1 MSVLAAVDVSK
12 TFPGHGPGDPPVQAL
27 KGVSF
32 TVADKEFCALLGH
45 SGCGKTTLLNMM
57 AGFEQPTEGE
67 LLLDGKAIGKPGWDR
82 TMIFQDYAL
91 FPWLTVMDNISF
103 GLEMKN
109 ERASERRRIVRD
121 YIALVGLAGFERRYP
136 HQLSGG
142 MRQRVSIARALAVD
156 PSVLLMDEPFAALD
170 AQNRGLMQKEMVR
183 IWEHARKTCVLVT
196 HSIEEAVV
204 LADRILVMTKR
215 PGTIKAEVR
224 VDLPRPRPEDTPDV
238 VALRRR
244 VRELI
249 QDEMEPEA

>member
-1 MSVLAAVDVSK
+1 
-12 TFPGHGPGDPPVQAL
+12 
-27 KGVSF
+27 
-32 TVADKEFCALLGH
+32 
-45 SGCGKTTLLNMM
+45 
-57 AGFEQPTEGE
+57 
-67 LLLDGKAIGKPGWDR
+67 
-82 TMIFQDYAL
+82 
-91 FPWLTVMDNISF
+91 
-103 GLEMKN
+103 
-109 ERASERRRIVRD
+109 
-121 YIALVGLAGFERRYP
+121 
-136 HQLSGG
+136 
-142 MRQRVSIARALAVD
+142 
-156 PSVLLMDEPFAALD
+156 VLLMDEPFAALD